1 MIHESHGRSGVL
13 LMLWNKEMVIQ
24 QMNDSQYYIDHYE
37 IWSLLLQTN
46 SGVIVVFK
54 QMGFRDILKYVG

>member
-1 MIHESHGRSGVL
+1 MIHENHGHSGGL

-37 IWSLLLQTN
+37 I
-46 SGVIVVFK
+46 
-54 QMGFRDILKYVG
+54 